1 MPSRPPT
8 AAAPPPAPDRG
19 PATPAAPW
27 RRHVTTL
34 VYAFDPDGR
43 LCLVQRRKAPNAGLW
58 SPPGGKLEPDE
69 TPLAGALRELAEE
82 TGLIGRA
89 ARLAVVVTEH
99 DARAGEAWLMFCV
112 RVDVD
117 DPALGGD
124 DREGTP
130 AWVEV
135 DAIPRL
141 ATPPADGHLLAAV
154 QAATARSGVAVV
166 DIAFDGGRLGRV
178 DVRWA

>member
-1 MPSRPPT
+1 MPADSPRADAPPT
-8 AAAPPPAPDRG
+8 
-19 PATPAAPW
+19 AAPW

-34 VYAFDPDGR
+34 VYAFGPDGR
-43 LCLVQRRKAPNAGLW
+43 LCLVRRRKAPNAGLW

-82 TGLIGRA
+82 TGLAGRA
-89 ARLAVVVTEH
+89 ARLAAVVTEH
-99 DARAGEAWLMFCV
+99 DAQAGEAWLMFCV

-124 DREGTP
+124 GREGTP
-130 AWVEV
+130 AWVDV
-135 DAIPRL
+135 DAVDQL

-154 QAATARSGVAVV
+154 LAAATRSGVAVV
-166 DIAFDGGRLGRV
+166 DIAFDGGRLGVV

>member
-1 MPSRPPT
+1 MDTDET
-8 AAAPPPAPDRG
+8 AAA
-19 PATPAAPW
+19 PAAPW
-27 RRHVTTL
+27 RRHLTTL
-34 VYAFDPDGR
+34 VYAFAPDGR
-43 LCLVQRRKAPNAGLW
+43 LCLVRRRKPPNAGLW
-58 SPPGGKLEPDE
+58 SPPGGKLEPGE
-69 TPLAGALRELAEE
+69 TPLDGALRELAEE
-82 TGLIGRA
+82 TGLTGRT
-89 ARLAVVVTEH
+89 ARLAAVVAEH

-141 ATPPADGHLLAAV
+141 ATPPADGHILAAV
-154 QAATARSGVAVV
+154 QAAATRPGVAMLDVT
-166 DIAFDGGRLGRV
+166 FDDGRLG
-178 DVRWA
+178 DVVARWA